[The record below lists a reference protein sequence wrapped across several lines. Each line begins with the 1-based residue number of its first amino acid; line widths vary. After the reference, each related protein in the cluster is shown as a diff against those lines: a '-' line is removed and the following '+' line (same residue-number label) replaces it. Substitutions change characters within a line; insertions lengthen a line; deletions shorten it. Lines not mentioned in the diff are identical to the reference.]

1 MRFACKKQRIAS
13 QRGLTLVE
21 LLVVVGVVSVLT
33 AIVLPSIKTVL
44 TDRKTSQS
52 AIVVR
57 NFLEAARARAVG
69 SNRNIAVVLE
79 RISSRPFD
87 RDNDG
92 SITSADKLDGL
103 LVSATAQTFDIV
115 TRQNQPPELNFVP
128 YNTCIQL
135 SLAEQRPPIN
145 EKLFFLPTGHS
156 FRMMCRRPLD
166 ALTGYIPIPVQVYT
180 GPHELLDTNQRNSN
194 PPVAE
199 YRIFYVSELQPDSTW
214 QKLEADGAELYQIAD
229 YLVAGNEIEFPGSS
243 RRYTITAPL
252 SREPHDVMI
261 RNPDASGV
269 RRLWFAISNQEPS
282 AITNNDDDSLALCN
296 PRLFS
301 TPTQIPP
308 DPPLGV
314 VWPPHSRRPIAPSG
328 GSFEQFKIHLAP
340 KPIPGES
347 IRLPKGMC
355 IDLSISGL
363 SGRGRSASDNRV
375 LFASD
380 WVLNPLSVPDPGIP
394 HPTELRPVYLVFSPD
409 GTISQTYSNREK
421 TSYLA
426 RRDAVEDVF
435 LHIGKIDQIVM
446 ARQGQVRD
454 VAGLLN
460 AIQAGQKMNLT
471 DLSSFVVRI
480 SPKSGAIN
488 VAPQLSIQTQVE
500 LEAIRLGIT
509 PAEYLNRAVLGDLV
523 ELSRKATYNSEVS
536 AQ

>member
-1 MRFACKKQRIAS
+1 MTFACKKQRIAS

-69 SNRNIAVVLE
+69 SNRNVAVVLE
-79 RISSRPFD
+79 RISSRPLD
-87 RDNDG
+87 RDNNG
-92 SITSADKLDGL
+92 SITPADKLDGL
-103 LVSATAQTFDIV
+103 LVSATAQAFDIV

-135 SLAEQRPPIN
+135 SLAEQRPPIS
-145 EKLFFLPTGHS
+145 ERLFLLPANHS
-156 FRMMCRRPLD
+156 LRMMCRRPGD
-166 ALTGYIPIPVQVYT
+166 ALDSSIPIPLNVYFGPNELRNAYQQLPLNVQLVEQ
-180 GPHELLDTNQRNSN
+180 H
-194 PPVAE
+194 
-199 YRIFYVSELQPDSTW
+199 RIFYVSEAIEDGGA
-214 QKLEADGAELYQIAD
+214 QKLESDGIELSQIAE

-252 SREPHDVMI
+252 SREPHDEMLA
-261 RNPDASGV
+261 NPDAAGV
-269 RRLWFAISNQEPS
+269 RRIWFAINNHETA
-282 AITNNDDDSLALCN
+282 AITDNDDDYMALCT
-296 PRLFS
+296 PRTFA
-301 TPTQIPP
+301 TPVPPQIVP
-308 DPPLGV
+308 
-314 VWPPHSRRPIAPSG
+314 RRPVPPSG
-328 GSFEQFKIHLAP
+328 GTFERFKIHFAP

-347 IRLPKGMC
+347 IRLPRGMC

-454 VAGLLN
+454 AAGLLN

-509 PAEYLNRAVLGDLV
+509 PAEYLNRAVLGDFV